1 MRPDP
6 QSDIRSG
13 FVPGSMLPGHE
24 DRLVSADTSTHN
36 VPEDVFCYSRP
47 DLWQDRLWE
56 LMGDHL
62 TEGVKSAFLADLPEF
77 VVSDDLSWL
86 DDVIEEVTGK
96 RPDIKM
102 ETADRLMGEY
112 RAFRMYHATRT
123 NDLSSY
129 YQGGLRFLSNL
140 DIEDRARSFFMNG
153 TYSHVTE
160 KTLSDAIQDLNGG
173 SFTYRTDETPLTY
186 CCADS
191 QDFTTRSGG
200 CGHYLDFG
208 SEYLYNLGIRMI
220 GSHRTQEVLRGHG
233 SPTIF
238 VIDVPMGLVRQST
251 VTEFAGNLL
260 EYMFC
265 SLSDDLEAYSLSP
278 GSGSGII
285 LRDAIPAEAVI
296 GHFHPAKFF
305 HNLT

>member
-6 QSDIRSG
+6 QPDIRAG
-13 FVPGSMLPGHE
+13 LMPGSMLPGHE
-24 DRLVSADTSTHN
+24 DRLVNADTSKHN

-47 DLWQDRLWE
+47 DLWQDRIWH
-56 LMGDHL
+56 LMGDYL
-62 TEGVKSAFLADLPEF
+62 TEEVKSAFLADLPEF

-86 DDVIEEVTGK
+86 DDVIEEVTGE
-96 RPDIKM
+96 RPNIKM

-129 YQGGLRFLSNL
+129 YQNGLRFLSNI

-153 TYSHVTE
+153 THPQVTE
-160 KTLSDAIQDLNGG
+160 ETLSNAIQELNSG
-173 SFTYRTDETPLTY
+173 SFTYRSDLTPSVY
-186 CCADS
+186 CCADAR
-191 QDFTTRSGG
+191 DFTTTSGG

-208 SEYLYNLGIRMI
+208 SEYLYNLGIRLI
-220 GSHRTQEVLRGHG
+220 GPHRAQEVLRSHG

-238 VIDVPMGLVRQST
+238 VIDVPMDLIRQST
-251 VTEFAGNLL
+251 ITEFAGSIL

-265 SLSDDLEAYSLSP
+265 SLSDELEAYSLSP
-278 GSGSGII
+278 GSGSGVI
-285 LRDAIPAEAVI
+285 LREAITAEAFV
-296 GHFHPAKFF
+296 GHFHPEEFP
-305 HNLT
+305 HHLT